1 MKLTNETIKKLKGD
15 FPIFKNNTKGKSL
28 IYLDSA
34 ATTQKPKQVI
44 DSIKNFYE
52 NENANIH
59 RGVYTLSEEATVKYN
74 GARKLI
80 SKFINAKPEEIIFT
94 RSATESINLLAYTLS
109 SLLNGD
115 EIVVT
120 EMEHH
125 SNFVPWQQF
134 AKRNNMKLK
143 IIAMKNDFTL
153 DYEDAKKKI
162 TENTALVA
170 VTHVSNALGTI
181 NDINTLVKLAKEKNA
196 LTLIDAAQSAP
207 HLKIDVKDIDCDFLV
222 FSGHKML
229 APMGIGILYGKKELL
244 EKLPPFH
251 FGGDMIKEV
260 NKTDSTWNEIPMKFE
275 AGTQNVAGVIALGTT
290 INYLNSI
297 GMENIEAWEKEL
309 LQYSLDNLSK
319 IDGIEIYHPGIEHGT
334 GIISFNLK
342 GIHPHDLASL
352 LNDENICI
360 RGGHHCSMPLMDKL
374 GIAGTA
380 RISFYLYNTFEDI
393 DKLIE
398 SLKKSQ
404 RLFGE

>member
-1 MKLTNETIKKLKGD
+1 
-15 FPIFKNNTKGKSL
+15 
-28 IYLDSA
+28 
-34 ATTQKPKQVI
+34 
-44 DSIKNFYE
+44 
-52 NENANIH
+52 
-59 RGVYTLSEEATVKYN
+59 
-74 GARKLI
+74 
-80 SKFINAKPEEIIFT
+80 
-94 RSATESINLLAYTLS
+94 
-109 SLLNGD
+109 
-115 EIVVT
+115 
-120 EMEHH
+120 
-125 SNFVPWQQF
+125 
-134 AKRNNMKLK
+134 
-143 IIAMKNDFTL
+143 
-153 DYEDAKKKI
+153 
-162 TENTALVA
+162 
-170 VTHVSNALGTI
+170 
-181 NDINTLVKLAKEKNA
+181 
-196 LTLIDAAQSAP
+196 
-207 HLKIDVKDIDCDFLV
+207 
-222 FSGHKML
+222 ML